1 MPSPTIP
8 ARLQRSSPPRELP
21 AAEPQLINSA
31 TLIEEETF
39 PWYKQ
44 DEWYA
49 VRVGEIFESRYQV
62 LLKLGYGSVSTA
74 WLCRD
79 LRLMMLSLLRERH
92 AANR

>member
-1 MPSPTIP
+1 MTNPTIP
-8 ARLQRSSPPRELP
+8 ARLRSPSPPRELP
-21 AAEPQLINSA
+21 AAEPQHMNSA
-31 TLIEEETF
+31 TLMEEETF
-39 PWYKQ
+39 PWYNSDK
-44 DEWYA
+44 WFP

-92 AANR
+92 ATNR